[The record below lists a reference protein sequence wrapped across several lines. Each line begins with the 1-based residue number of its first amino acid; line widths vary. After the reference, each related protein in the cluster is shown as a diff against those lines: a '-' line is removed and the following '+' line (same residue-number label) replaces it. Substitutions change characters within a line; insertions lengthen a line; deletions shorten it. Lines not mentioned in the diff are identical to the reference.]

1 MHDSERCV
9 LAVVKLPLP
18 ADRACRASAN
28 FTALKPQRL
37 RGLRGTTCK
46 KIGEQIK
53 FFVALLNQSEGSV
66 GGPELIPA
74 RHCCSPD
81 APRGSLLLRQ
91 ERLTAGMMVANRP
104 NSPVFCKSPTTGPDA
119 RTTACQTTSSDNSL
133 RVTVTWQRGIV
144 LCDWK
149 KQLNLVLH
157 VLAMAPEQ
165 HTRVYE
171 NLYF

>member
-1 MHDSERCV
+1 M
-9 LAVVKLPLP
+9 KLPLP

-46 KIGEQIK
+46 KISEQIK

-74 RHCCSPD
+74 RHCCSSN

-119 RTTACQTTSSDNSL
+119 RTTACQTTSSDDSL
-133 RVTVTWQRGIV
+133 RVQCDSDLAERDRR
-144 LCDWK
+144 CDWK